1 MEDNQVFN
9 PMDQEIVGDAD
20 LEDIINSLNTF
31 LIEIQQCLYQRK
43 IIYKQEKKKY
53 DEGKSKKPEPVLDV
67 TTCFRQYGIGFE
79 GDRPSDAEL
88 KILEEFI
95 SLSKIVLAIYYK
107 VTRKAIVYINKDFV
121 TTHKVYKKRE
131 KDRLFINKKPTGLM
145 LHSIGTSQPNASVLV
160 DIYKDYDAYLVES
173 ILESLQ
179 KEVKGVLSVIK
190 DEDKP
195 MPNDIV
201 QNALTFLQTKLT
213 ELENANKS
221 DNRIPILATYIRRG
235 ERVNKPGIDEEKIK
249 KWIKTLARKV
259 DCVHAFIDANIDAGT
274 AGTVT
279 QIVPWDYQVYHCG
292 GSFNDT
298 HIGVEICEPDANTI
312 TYGKKSNIK
321 EFLNLTK
328 TRQTVDA
335 TYKSAVNLFASL
347 CIEYDLDPLG
357 SKENPH
363 VIVSHSEGY
372 KYGKASNHSDPEH
385 LWIQLYE
392 AEKSLLEIEEKNAVS
407 EEAKKAVQVKL
418 NILKRD
424 KLYDMNKFRQDVADA
439 MINKTI
445 TTKYIEKS

>member
-1 MEDNQVFN
+1 M
-9 PMDQEIVGDAD
+9 I
-20 LEDIINSLNTF
+20 LLNTF

-190 DEDKP
+190 DEKKA

-235 ERVNKPGIDEEKIK
+235 ERVNKPGIDKEKIK
-249 KWIKTLARKV
+249 EWIKTLARKV

-312 TYGKKSNIK
+312 TYGKKSKIK

-347 CIEYDLDPLG
+347 CIEYDLDPLE